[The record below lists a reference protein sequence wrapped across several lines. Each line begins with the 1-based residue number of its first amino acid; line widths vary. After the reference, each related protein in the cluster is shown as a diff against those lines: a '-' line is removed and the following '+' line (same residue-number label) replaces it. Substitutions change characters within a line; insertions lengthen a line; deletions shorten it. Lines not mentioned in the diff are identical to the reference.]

1 MNKPSSTIKAA
12 ALGGALASI
21 LMGAA
26 AIFFPEYY
34 DRVPPGFEGGVATMF
49 AFIIGYFKPER
60 VYHLS
65 ERIQ

>member
-21 LMGAA
+21 LMGGA

-34 DRVPPGFEGGVATMF
+34 SRVPPGFEGGVATVF
-49 AFIIGYFKPER
+49 AFVIGYFKKENVLPLKD
-60 VYHLS
+60 V
-65 ERIQ
+65 